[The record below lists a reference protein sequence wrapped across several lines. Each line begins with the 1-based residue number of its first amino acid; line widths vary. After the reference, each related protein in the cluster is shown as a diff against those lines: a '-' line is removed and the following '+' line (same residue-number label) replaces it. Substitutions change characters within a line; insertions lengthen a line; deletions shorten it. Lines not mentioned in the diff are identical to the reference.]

1 MTDWKPPSEFPNL
14 AGAKLLSYD
23 TETRDPNLLTQGP
36 GNIRSAAGLEPGKL
50 VGVSLGVSDREGEQ
64 WYFPIAHTDI
74 DKPDADNMDKDQ
86 VLRFLRDVLGTEVP
100 KLGANLLYDL
110 GWLETEGVRVGGKQY
125 DVQIAQPLIDEN
137 MRSYA
142 LKILAANYGGKGK
155 DSGAMYEWQA
165 DAFGGQATA
174 RAQGKN
180 IWRTPA
186 RIVGPY
192 AESDCREPF
201 TIFEQQ
207 QKLLAAE
214 SLTELFEMETR
225 LIPLLHAMRKRGVL
239 VDIGRAEEV
248 LSNLTGENS
257 KAAEIVANEQIDVW
271 AQTTIVAY
279 CERAGIE
286 YEETETGRPS
296 FPSKWLEAH
305 DDEVLRRIADVR
317 RFDTNA
323 GKFVKGTI
331 LDHSIAGRIHCSF
344 NQLRGDEYGTVSGRF
359 SSSNPNLQNI
369 PKRDAILGPL
379 LRGMFIPEPGE
390 IWFSDDWSQI
400 EYRLL
405 VHYANMEPSPHPSA
419 VRAMNQYNENPE
431 MSFHRWVAGLTGLEY
446 GPAKNINFGLAYG
459 MGQPTMAANM
469 GIPIE
474 DAKPIF
480 DMYHATLPFVRRIST
495 AVKKK
500 AERTGYIKTILNR
513 RRRFPVWESSNWD
526 ISRAEK
532 PTNFEQAREN
542 WTHENF
548 HGKSEEWFG
557 GKTGLGIRRA
567 YCYKAL
573 NALLQGSAADIM
585 KIAMVEIW
593 ESGVCDVLGAPL
605 LTVHDELNWSVPDT
619 PEGLE
624 AHAEAVKIMN
634 DGRGLKVPMITEAG
648 QGKNWAEAH

>member
-14 AGAKLLSYD
+14 AGVKLLCYD
-23 TETRDPNLLTQGP
+23 TETRDPNLLTNGP
-36 GNIRSAAGLEPGKL
+36 GNIRSAAGLEAGKL
-50 VGVSLGVSDREGEQ
+50 VGVSLGVGDREGEQ
-64 WYFPIAHTDI
+64 WYFPVAHTDI

-86 VLRFLRDVLGTEVP
+86 VFRFLRDVLGTEVP
-100 KLGANLLYDL
+100 KLGMNLMYDL
-110 GWLETEGVRVGGKQY
+110 GWLATEDIHVGGKQY
-125 DVQIAQPLIDEN
+125 DVANAEPLLDEN

-142 LKILAANYGGKGK
+142 LKILAAKHGGQGK
-155 DSGAMYEWQA
+155 DELEMYEWQA
-165 DAFGGQATA
+165 ETFGGKANRRQAA
-174 RAQGKN
+174 N

-201 TIFEQQ
+201 TVFREQ

-214 SLTELFEMETR
+214 NLTDLFEMETR
-225 LIPLLHAMRKRGVL
+225 LVPLLHAMRERGVL

-248 LSNLTGENS
+248 LADLTGENS

-271 AQTTIVAY
+271 ASTTIVAY

-286 YEETETGRPS
+286 YDETDTGRPS
-296 FPSKWLEAH
+296 FTSSWLEKH

-331 LDHSIAGRIHCSF
+331 LDHSIKGRIHCQF

-379 LRGMFIPEPGE
+379 LRGMFIPDPGE

-405 VHYANMEPSPHPSA
+405 VHYANMEPYPDKSA
-419 VRAMNQYNENPE
+419 VRAMNQYKENPD
-431 MSFHRWVAGLTGLEY
+431 MSFHRWVAELTGLDY
-446 GPAKNINFGLAYG
+446 DPAKNINFGLAYG

-469 GIPIE
+469 GITIE
-474 DAKPIF
+474 EARPIF
-480 DMYHATLPFVRRIST
+480 DMYHSTLPFVRKIST

-500 AERTGYIKTILNR
+500 AEKSGFIKTILNR
-513 RRRFPVWESSNWD
+513 RRRFELWESSDWD
-526 ISRAEK
+526 TARAEK
-532 PTNFEQAREN
+532 PVNFEQARDN

-548 HGKSEEWFG
+548 HHRPEEWWG
-557 GKTGLGIRRA
+557 GHAGLGIRRA

-619 PEGLE
+619 PEGLS
-624 AHAEAVKIMN
+624 AHAEAVRIMN
-634 DGRGLKVPMITEAG
+634 DGRGLKVPMITEPG
-648 QGKNWAEAH
+648 QGANWAEAH

>member
-1 MTDWKPPSEFPNL
+1 MDWKPPSEFPNL

-23 TETRDPNLLTQGP
+23 TETRDPNLLTGGP
-36 GNIRSAAGLEPGKL
+36 GNIRSTAGLEPGKL
-50 VGVSLGVSDREGEQ
+50 VGISLGVGDRDGEQ

-100 KLGANLLYDL
+100 KLGTNLIYDL
-110 GWLETEGVRVGGKQY
+110 GWLATEGVHVGGKQY
-125 DVQIAQPLIDEN
+125 DVQNAEPLIDEN

-142 LKILAANYGGKGK
+142 LKILSAKYGGEGK
-155 DSGAMYEWQA
+155 DDADMYAWQA
-165 DAFGGQATA
+165 ETFGGRANRKQA
-174 RAQGKN
+174 KN

-201 TIFEQQ
+201 TIFREQ

-214 SLTELFEMETR
+214 DLTELFELETR
-225 LIPLLHAMRKRGVL
+225 IVPLLHAMRERGVL
-239 VDIGRAEEV
+239 VDVGRAEEV
-248 LSNLTGENS
+248 LADLTGENS

-279 CERAGIE
+279 CERAGVE
-286 YEETETGRPS
+286 YEKTEAGNPS
-296 FPSKWLEAH
+296 FPSKWLEDH

-331 LDHSIAGRIHCSF
+331 LDHAIEGRIHCQF

-379 LRGMFIPEPGE
+379 LRGMFIPDPGE

-405 VHYANMEPSPHPSA
+405 VHYANMERYPCPSA
-419 VRAMNQYNENPE
+419 VRAMNQYRENPD
-431 MSFHRWVAGLTGLEY
+431 MSFHRWVAELTGLDY
-446 GPAKNINFGLAYG
+446 DPAKNINFGLAYG

-469 GIPIE
+469 GITVE
-474 DAKPIF
+474 EAAPIF
-480 DMYHATLPFVRRIST
+480 HDYHSTLPFVRKIST

-500 AERTGYIKTILNR
+500 AERTGFIKTILNR
-513 RRRFPVWESSNWD
+513 RRRFELWESSNWD
-526 ISRAEK
+526 TARANK
-532 PTNFEQAREN
+532 PTSFEQARET

-548 HGKSEEWFG
+548 HKRDEEWFG
-557 GKTGLGIRRA
+557 GKTGLGIKRA
-567 YCYKAL
+567 FAYKAL
-573 NALLQGSAADIM
+573 NSLLQGSAADIM
-585 KIAMVEIW
+585 KIAMAECW
-593 ESGVCDVLGAPL
+593 ESGICDVLGAPL

-624 AHAEAVKIMN
+624 AHAEAVRIMN

>member
-1 MTDWKPPSEFPNL
+1 MI
-14 AGAKLLSYD
+14 AYD
-23 TETRDPNLLTQGP
+23 TETKDPNLLTNGP
-36 GNIRSAAGLEPGKL
+36 GNIRSRAGLEDGRL
-50 VGVSLGVSDREGEQ
+50 VGVSLGVGDQDGEQ
-64 WYFPIAHTDI
+64 WYFPIAHTDV
-74 DKPDADNMDKDQ
+74 DKPDADNMDRDQ
-86 VLRFLRDVLGTEVP
+86 VVRFLNDVLDNDVP
-100 KLGANLLYDL
+100 KLGTNLIYDL
-110 GWLETEGVRVGGKQY
+110 GWLATEGVRVGGRQY
-125 DVQIAQPLIDEN
+125 DVQVAEPLLDEN

-142 LKILAANYGGKGK
+142 LKILAAKYGGQGK
-155 DSGAMYEWQA
+155 DELDMYEWQA
-165 DAFGGQATA
+165 ETFGGRASRKQAA
-174 RAQGKN
+174 N

-201 TIFEQQ
+201 TIFRQQ
-207 QKLLAAE
+207 QKLLADE
-214 SLTELFEMETR
+214 NLTDLFEIETR
-225 LIPLLHAMRKRGVL
+225 LIPLLHAMRERGVR
-239 VDIGRAEEV
+239 VDVSRAEAV
-248 LSNLTGENS
+248 LSDLTGENS

-286 YEETETGRPS
+286 YEKTEAGNPS
-296 FPSKWLEAH
+296 FPSKWLEDH

-323 GKFVKGTI
+323 GKFIKGTI
-331 LDHSIAGRIHCSF
+331 LDYAIEGRIHCQF

-369 PKRDAILGPL
+369 PSRDEILGPL

-405 VHYANMEPSPHPSA
+405 VHYANMEPHPHPSA
-419 VRAMNQYNENPE
+419 VRAMNQYRENPDL
-431 MSFHRWVAGLTGLEY
+431 SFHKWVAELTGLDY
-446 GPAKNINFGLAYG
+446 KPAKNINFGLAYG

-469 GIPIE
+469 GITVE
-474 DAKPIF
+474 DAAPIF
-480 DMYHATLPFVRRIST
+480 DMYHSTLPFVRRLST
-495 AVKKK
+495 AVRKK
-500 AERTGYIKTILNR
+500 AERTGFIKTILNR
-513 RRRFPVWESSNWD
+513 RRRFDLWEASDWD
-526 ISRAEK
+526 TARAEA

-548 HGKSEEWFG
+548 HTKDENWFG
-557 GKTGLGIRRA
+557 GKTGLGIKRA

-585 KIAMVEIW
+585 KIAMVECW
-593 ESGVCDVLGAPL
+593 ESGICDVLGAPL

-619 PEGLE
+619 PVGLD
-624 AHAEAVKIMN
+624 AHAEAVRIMN
-634 DGRGLKVPMITEAG
+634 DPRGLKVPMITEAG
-648 QGKNWAEAH
+648 RGANWAEAH